1 MYLGLHNPDHYLMLI
16 ICYPSK
22 YNLKCLFA
30 DGSSEISFII
40 AISTLMQLYTTSAM
54 TQPAR
59 RTFLPGHVVVI
70 ICSLIIQTLNL
81 ARTVHLEHNTRTS
94 LKIAIFAYLGLLLL
108 SYPLLG
114 YIADVCLTRYRT
126 LKCSFIFLIV
136 GCTIGL
142 LTASSNTILKVFN
155 TKQSIS
161 ENASIVGISIIGI
174 LITTGVGLFEAN
186 ALQFGLDQ
194 LLEAPTLKLISFI
207 HWYYWTHNVV
217 QLVAMYLMTS
227 SLVIDS
233 SINHLPQH
241 EGLFI
246 KNALVFTVV
255 AILGLA
261 AVGSLVLLHKSK
273 RHLYILRAGLN
284 PFKNIYKVLKYSWNH
299 KVPEHRSAFT
309 YWEED
314 VPRRIDL
321 GKNKYGGPFTNEEV
335 EDTKTFLR
343 ILPLLLCLF
352 GYHLAGDGYSA
363 PDQLQRTSCPSL
375 PVLLLFVHNPLHMS
389 TLVVVV
395 GIPLYRL
402 IINKCSRYIKKVRM
416 LNKMWMGLYLSLVQV
431 VFYIIVVINH
441 DSKYWSQHKS
451 VDCIINTDQ
460 FFKYSPGIACLKI
473 RLQLFYASCE
483 TLIDNPVDNIYL
495 WFIIPQLLNGLS
507 SLLVSMTVF
516 EFICAQAPRTTQ
528 GLLIGLWYATFSI
541 RYLLV
546 GLVDAFL
553 FERTSWLIFE
563 GVNVFLILVSL
574 VLFSSVSR
582 HYRYRQRDEI
592 VNVQGMI
599 EDTHEKWF
607 DQEEE
612 YMQERRAILSGLTRT
627 VK

>member
-1 MYLGLHNPDHYLMLI
+1 M
-16 ICYPSK
+16 
-22 YNLKCLFA
+22 A
-30 DGSSEISFII
+30 
-40 AISTLMQLYTTSAM
+40 
-54 TQPAR
+54 QPAR

-70 ICSLIIQTLNL
+70 ICSITVQLFNL
-81 ARTVHLEHNTRTS
+81 LRTYQVEQHERSYNKITS
-94 LKIAIFAYLGLLLL
+94 LASLGSLFL

-136 GCTIGL
+136 RCTIGL
-142 LTASSNTILKVFN
+142 LLTLIG
-155 TKQSIS
+155 IS
-161 ENASIVGISIIGI
+161 ENLEYIIVGNIPISSEAKSYLHVIPTLPIIV

-186 ALQFGLDQ
+186 AFQFGLDQ
-194 LLEAPTLKLISFI
+194 LLEAPTPKLIAFI
-207 HWYYWTHNVV
+207 HWYYWIHNVV
-217 QLVAMYLMTS
+217 QLVAMCFSVGWLATEAS
-227 SLVIDS
+227 QILFSPHKENVIETT
-233 SINHLPQH
+233 L
-241 EGLFI
+241 LFT
-246 KNALVFTVV
+246 FV

-261 AVGSLVLLHKSK
+261 AVGSLVLFHKSK

-314 VPRRIDL
+314 IPRRIDL

-375 PVLLLFVHNPLHMS
+375 PVLLLIVLNPLHMS

-416 LNKMWMGLYLSLVQV
+416 LTKMWMGLYLSLVQV

-441 DSKYWSQHKS
+441 DSKYWLQHSS
-451 VDCIINTDQ
+451 VACVANIDQKYRYNPEDVCFKILFQLPMNT
-460 FFKYSPGIACLKI
+460 
-473 RLQLFYASCE
+473 SCE
-483 TLIDNPVDNIYL
+483 TTDNPVDNIYL

-546 GLVDAFL
+546 DLVDVFL
-553 FERTSWLIFE
+553 FAKTSWLIFE
-563 GVNVFLILVSL
+563 VVKVFLILVSL
-574 VLFSSVSR
+574 MLFSCVSR
-582 HYRYRQRDEI
+582 HYCYRQRDEI

-599 EDTHEKWF
+599 EDTHDKWL

-612 YMQERRAILSGLTRT
+612 YMQERRAILSGLTIS
-627 VK
+627 

>member
-1 MYLGLHNPDHYLMLI
+1 M
-16 ICYPSK
+16 
-22 YNLKCLFA
+22 A
-30 DGSSEISFII
+30 
-40 AISTLMQLYTTSAM
+40 
-54 TQPAR
+54 QPAR

-70 ICSLIIQTLNL
+70 ICSITIQLSNI
-81 ARTVHLEHNTRTS
+81 TRTYQLEQHARS
-94 LKIAIFAYLGLLLL
+94 YNKIASFAFLGLLFI

-126 LKCSFIFLIV
+126 LKCSFILLII
-136 GCTIGL
+136 GCTIGML
-142 LTASSNTILKVFN
+142 LFLVSFF
-155 TKQSIS
+155 
-161 ENASIVGISIIGI
+161 IGI
-174 LITTGVGLFEAN
+174 TEILEKRLLFHDNKSYHIIPLIIFGIPLIALITTGVGLFEAN
-186 ALQFGLDQ
+186 AIQFGLDQ
-194 LLEAPTLKLISFI
+194 LLEAPTPKLIAFI

-217 QLVAMYLMTS
+217 QSVVMYIAVGWKIIEASLHSIPAQYEAHFIQTS
-227 SLVIDS
+227 
-233 SINHLPQH
+233 
-241 EGLFI
+241 LF
-246 KNALVFTVV
+246 FTFV

-273 RHLYILRAGLN
+273 RHLYTLRAGLN

-314 VPRRIDL
+314 IPRRIDL

-375 PVLLLFVHNPLHMS
+375 PVLLLIVLNPLHMS

-402 IINKCSRYIKKVRM
+402 IINKCSRYIKEVRM
-416 LNKMWMGLYLSLVQV
+416 LTKMWMGLYLSLVQV
-431 VFYIIVVINH
+431 VFYIIVVIKH
-441 DSKYWSQHKS
+441 DSKYWLQHSS
-451 VDCIINTDQ
+451 VDCHNDQ
-460 FFKYSPGIACLKI
+460 YYYYSPGEVCYHI
-473 RLQLFYASCE
+473 RFGSTLNTSCA
-483 TLIDNPVDNIYL
+483 TIDNPVDNTYL

-546 GLVDAFL
+546 GLVDVVL
-553 FERTSWLIFE
+553 FEKHSWLVFQ
-563 GVNVFLILVSL
+563 GVKVFLILVSL
-574 VLFSSVSR
+574 VLFSCVSR
-582 HYRYRQRDEI
+582 NYHYRQRDEI

-599 EDTHEKWF
+599 EDTHDKWL

-612 YMQERRAILSGLTRT
+612 YMQERRAILSGLTT
-627 VK
+627 S

>member
-1 MYLGLHNPDHYLMLI
+1 
-16 ICYPSK
+16 
-22 YNLKCLFA
+22 
-30 DGSSEISFII
+30 
-40 AISTLMQLYTTSAM
+40 M

-70 ICSLIIQTLNL
+70 ISSITIQLFNL
-81 ARTVHLEHNTRTS
+81 ARTIHLEQDEQSYH
-94 LKIAIFAYLGLLLL
+94 KIAIIAILGLLFL

-114 YIADVCLTRYRT
+114 YIADVCLTRYQT
-126 LKCSFIFLIV
+126 IKCSFIILIV
-136 GCTIGL
+136 GCTIVLILSLVLMSVSLTLGKISLFRDNIYIQAIPALPL
-142 LTASSNTILKVFN
+142 LA
-155 TKQSIS
+155 
-161 ENASIVGISIIGI
+161 

-186 ALQFGLDQ
+186 AIQFGLDQ
-194 LLEAPTLKLISFI
+194 LLEAPTQKLIAFI

-217 QLVAMYLMTS
+217 QLVATYITVGWKAMTKKME
-227 SLVIDS
+227 SLKQYETHVTKDS
-233 SINHLPQH
+233 V
-241 EGLFI
+241 LFI
-246 KNALVFTVV
+246 LIT
-255 AILGLA
+255 ILGLA
-261 AVGSLVLLHKSK
+261 AVGSLVLIHKSK
-273 RHLYILRAGLN
+273 RHLYILKAGLN

-299 KVPEHRSAFT
+299 KVPEYRSAFT

-314 VPRRIDL
+314 IPRRIDL

-363 PDQLQRTSCPSL
+363 PDKLQRTSCPSL
-375 PVLLLFVHNPLHMS
+375 PVLLLIVLNPLHMS

-402 IINKCSRYIKKVRM
+402 IINKYGRYIRKVRM
-416 LNKMWMGLYLSLVQV
+416 LTKMWMGLYLSLVQV

-441 DSKYWSQHKS
+441 DSKYWLQHSS
-451 VDCIINTDQ
+451 VACVIKILP
-460 FFKYSPGIACLKI
+460 FYRYSTGDVCLKI
-473 RLQLFYASCE
+473 RFGLFNNSCE
-483 TLIDNPVDNIYL
+483 TTDNPVDNTYM

-553 FERTSWLIFE
+553 LEKTSWLIFE
-563 GVNVFLILVSL
+563 GVKVFLILVSL
-574 VLFSSVSR
+574 VLFSCVSR
-582 HYRYRQRDEI
+582 RYRHRQRDEI

-599 EDTHEKWF
+599 EDTHDKWL

-612 YMQERRAILSGLTRT
+612 YMQERRAILSGLTIP
-627 VK
+627 